1 LTVLAARKRHSKAVA
16 ESDERLTNLVLK
28 EHDDGDADV
37 EQRPTQNKCKCSQV
51 LSYGDRVKEGKR
63 SDRGGHGSGA
73 GSTNEFQN
81 CIHKQEDK
89 NDIRDIARL
98 TKPSQVL
105 RVWQY

>member
-1 LTVLAARKRHSKAVA
+1 MNSQ
-16 ESDERLTNLVLK
+16 
-28 EHDDGDADV
+28 G
-37 EQRPTQNKCKCSQV
+37 CQV
-51 LSYGDRVKEGKR
+51 LFDGEPVKEGES

-73 GSTNEFQN
+73 SSPNEFQN

-105 RVWQY
+105 RVWQ